1 MSLPWEMDVQI
12 LASVAPQGAV
22 PWSARAGLT
31 TVAAAPT
38 VAGSPDRRLLLAIVA
53 RLIAA
58 HRARQAAAVD
68 RALRHGLAAID

>member
-22 PWSARAGLT
+22 PWSARSGLT
-31 TVAAAPT
+31 AAAAAPA